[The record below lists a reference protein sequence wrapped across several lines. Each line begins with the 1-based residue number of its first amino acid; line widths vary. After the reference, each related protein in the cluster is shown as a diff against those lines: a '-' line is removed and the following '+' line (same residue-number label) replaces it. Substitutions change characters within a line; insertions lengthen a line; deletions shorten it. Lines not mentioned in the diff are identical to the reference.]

1 MKNKN
6 LNHLI
11 TNFNKTNMAKIILIT
26 HQKGGVGK
34 STITFNLA
42 QNFSNNSKVAVLDF
56 DLQGSLSQL
65 KEIVTGFDIIPFVEE
80 INSISNLKYDFIFID
95 TPPYLSNHLSKLIQI
110 ADLILVPTKAGIL
123 DILAI
128 KSTLKLIE
136 HEYKS
141 KSTLIVFNMIKPNT
155 TLTQDI
161 LISLKEYNIPIAK
174 TYISDLVAF
183 TRSVI
188 MKGVTNDRN
197 AKFQLDQLTKE
208 ILLLLI

>member
-1 MKNKN
+1 
-6 LNHLI
+6 
-11 TNFNKTNMAKIILIT
+11 MAKIILIT

-34 STITFNLA
+34 STLTFNLA
-42 QNFSNNSKVAVLDF
+42 QNFSSNSKVAVLDF

-65 KEIVTGFDIIPFVEE
+65 KEIVTDFDVIPFVEE
-80 INSISNLKYDFIFID
+80 INSISNLNYDFIFID

-136 HEYKS
+136 HKHKS
-141 KSTLIVFNMIKPNT
+141 NSTLIVFNMIKPNT

-161 LISLKEYNIPIAK
+161 LISLEEYNVPIAK

-188 MKGVTNDRN
+188 LKGVTNDRN

-208 ILLLLI
+208 VLFLLL

>member
-1 MKNKN
+1 
-6 LNHLI
+6 
-11 TNFNKTNMAKIILIT
+11 MAKIILIT

-34 STITFNLA
+34 STLTFNLA
-42 QNFSNNSKVAVLDF
+42 QNFSSNSKVAVLDF

-65 KEIVTGFDIIPFVEE
+65 KEIVTDFDVIPYVEE
-80 INSISNLKYDFIFID
+80 INTISDLNYDFIFID

-136 HEYKS
+136 HEHKS
-141 KSTLIVFNMIKPNT
+141 NSTLIVFNMIKPNT

-161 LISLKEYNIPIAK
+161 LISLEEYNVPIAK
-174 TYISDLVAF
+174 TQISDLVAF

-188 MKGVTNDRN
+188 MNGVTNDRN

-208 ILLLLI
+208 VLFLLL